1 MAVAEAGPEAP
12 TAASVPRLS
21 HERPLGLS
29 SSMVFLISVAIQAIG
44 FLGNYFVSHHIGIY
58 HTGLTAVGVAGFY
71 LTLASTI
78 NGLAD
83 LRLGS
88 AYTYFIARGRAASEL
103 TGTYAAVRL
112 GMMALVSGGLFLL
125 APHLYFAEGASTCL
139 ARGCSVTIP
148 ASTEIAVFG
157 LFLITPLLWTP
168 GSVYSQ
174 LWIAR
179 GDSIRSQHPLL
190 IQSVVQAGGLIT
202 VALISPGPVGAL
214 WGFALAYVLGGV
226 ASALYTSGTVLRLAR
241 SVRFSE
247 VSGMVRY
254 AWPLM
259 GGLGLA
265 YVWTNAP
272 IFFVAALSSS
282 AVAIFLAANGFRI
295 LLLGLPNAVSVPLF
309 PHLTNLHV
317 RREYELLR
325 RRTWAALRYT
335 AMLVVP
341 AAIAMVVYRAPL
353 LNNLFVGT
361 YGSGALPLALLAA
374 SAIPAA
380 LSQIILTALSSI
392 GRQRLDLYLM
402 GLQVAVLLGIS
413 LLVLPPFAPLGNLG
427 LLGAALAILGSS
439 LAGLAL
445 NTYFLERLLAI
456 RIQPRVI
463 GAILAS
469 AVASFLAVS
478 RLNSLINP
486 NRWFILVPAIL
497 LGFAVYYLVLSLVT
511 AELSKQDV
519 RALVGYLGLPTAL
532 GSVLAVACR
541 RSEARDSGE
550 LLQGDRGA
558 ASDRGLDETR
568 LLGPGASPPR
578 RPPPGPKEP
587 PTPPG
592 VK

>member
-1 MAVAEAGPEAP
+1 MAEEPPGDLGPP
-12 TAASVPRLS
+12 VTQGLS

-29 SSMVFLISVAIQAIG
+29 SSMVFLISVAIQGIG
-44 FLGNYFVSHHIGIY
+44 FLGNFFVSHHIGIY
-58 HTGLTAVGVAGFY
+58 HTGLTAIGVAGFY

-83 LRLGS
+83 LRIGS
-88 AYTYFIARGRAASEL
+88 AYTYFIARGRSPKEL

-112 GMMALVSGGLFLL
+112 GMMAVVSAGLFLL
-125 APHLYFAEGASTCL
+125 APYLYFAHGASTCL
-139 ARGCSVTIP
+139 NSGCSLTIP

-157 LFLITPLLWTP
+157 LFLVTPLLWTP

-190 IQSVVQAGGLIT
+190 IQSVVQATGLIV
-202 VALISPGPVGAL
+202 VAFISPGPVEAL
-214 WGFALAYVLGGV
+214 WGFAFAYVLGGV
-226 ASALYTSGTVLRLAR
+226 ASALYTAPTVLRLSQHASWAETR
-241 SVRFSE
+241 R
-247 VSGMVRY
+247 MVTY

-265 YVWTNAP
+265 YVWTNSP
-272 IFFVAALSSS
+272 IFFVATLSSS

-353 LNNLFVGT
+353 LNTLFVGT
-361 YGSGALPLALLAA
+361 YGSGAVPLALLAA

-380 LSQIILTALSSI
+380 LSQIILTALTSI

-402 GLQVAVLLGIS
+402 ALQVAVLLGVSFLI
-413 LLVLPPFAPLGNLG
+413 LPPFAPLGNYG
-427 LLGAALAILGSS
+427 LIGAALAILASS

-445 NTYFLERLLAI
+445 NTYFLEQILAV

-478 RLNSLINP
+478 RLNSVINP
-486 NRWFILVPAIL
+486 NRWFILIPAIL
-497 LGFAVYYLVLSLVT
+497 LGFAVYYLVLSFVT

-519 RALVGYLGLPTAL
+519 RALVSYLGLPRAL
-532 GSVLAVACR
+532 GNLLAVTCR
-541 RSEARDSGE
+541 RTEARVSGE
-550 LLQGDRGA
+550 LLLGDRGE

-568 LLGPGASPPR
+568 LSGPGGGRR
-578 RPPPGPKEP
+578 RPPPGSGDP
-587 PTPPG
+587 PLPSD

>member
-1 MAVAEAGPEAP
+1 MGEAP
-12 TAASVPRLS
+12 PGDPVPPVSKGLS
-21 HERPLGLS
+21 HQRPLGLS
-29 SSMVFLISVAIQAIG
+29 SSMVFLISVAIQGIG

-58 HTGLTAVGVAGFY
+58 HTGLTAIGVAGFY

-83 LRLGS
+83 LRIGS
-88 AYTYFIARGRAASEL
+88 AYTYFIARGRSPQEL
-103 TGTYAAVRL
+103 TGTYIAVRL
-112 GMMALVSGGLFLL
+112 GMMAAVSGGLFLL
-125 APHLYFAEGASTCL
+125 APFLYFAHGAPTCL
-139 ARGCSVTIP
+139 DSGCSVTIP
-148 ASTEIAVFG
+148 ASAEIAVFG
-157 LFLITPLLWTP
+157 LFMITPLLWSP

-190 IQSVVQAGGLIT
+190 LQSIVQASGLIV
-202 VALISPGPVGAL
+202 VALVSPGPVEAL
-214 WGFALAYVLGGV
+214 WGFAFAYLLGGV
-226 ASALYTSGTVLRLAR
+226 ASALYTAPTVFRLAQR
-241 SVRFSE
+241 ASFSE
-247 VSGMVRY
+247 LRRMVTY

-272 IFFVAALSSS
+272 IFFVATLSSS

-341 AAIAMVVYRAPL
+341 AAIAMVVYRTPL
-353 LNNLFVGT
+353 LNTLFVGT
-361 YGSGALPLALLAA
+361 YASGALPLALLAA

-380 LSQIILTALSSI
+380 LTQIILTALTSI
-392 GRQRLDLYLM
+392 GRQRLDLYLTA
-402 GLQVAVLLGIS
+402 LQVSVLLGIS
-413 LLVLPPFAPLGNLG
+413 FLILPPFAPLGNYG

-445 NTYFLERLLAI
+445 TTYFLERILAV

-463 GAILAS
+463 GAILLS

-478 RLNSLINP
+478 RLNSVINP
-486 NRWFILVPAIL
+486 NRWFILGPAIL
-497 LGFAVYYLVLSLVT
+497 LGFAVYYLVLSFVT

-519 RALVGYLGLPTAL
+519 RALVSYLGLPASLGNLLAL
-532 GSVLAVACR
+532 ACR
-541 RSEARDSGE
+541 RSEVRISGE
-550 LLQGDRGA
+550 LLLGERGE

-568 LLGPGASPPR
+568 LGGPGDRPR
-578 RPPPGPKEP
+578 PPPPGPGDP
-587 PTPPG
+587 PLPSD

>member
-1 MAVAEAGPEAP
+1 MERAPAVSKG
-12 TAASVPRLS
+12 LS

-71 LTLASTI
+71 LTIASTL
-78 NGLAD
+78 NGIAD
-83 LRLGS
+83 LRVGS
-88 AYTYFIARGRAASEL
+88 AYTYFIARGRKAEEL
-103 TGTYAAVRL
+103 TGTYFALRL
-112 GMMALVSGGLFLL
+112 GMVAAVSGGLFLL
-125 APHLYFAEGASTCL
+125 APYFYFVQGATTCL
-139 ARGCSVTIP
+139 AGVCSVTIP
-148 ASTEIAVFG
+148 ASTEVAIFG
-157 LFLITPLLWTP
+157 LFLVTPLLWSP
-168 GSVYSQ
+168 GTVYSQ

-179 GDSIRSQHPLL
+179 GDSIRSQYPLL
-190 IQSVVQAGGLIT
+190 LQSIVQASGLII
-202 VALISPGPVGAL
+202 VALLSPGPVESL
-214 WGFALAYVLGGV
+214 WGFALAYALGGV
-226 ASALYTSGTVLRLAR
+226 ASAIFTAPAVIRLWHR
-241 SVRFSE
+241 VRWAEMRRMFL
-247 VSGMVRY
+247 Y

-259 GGLGLA
+259 GGLALA

-272 IFFVAALSSS
+272 TFFVATLSSS

-353 LNNLFVGT
+353 LNTLFVGT
-361 YGSGALPLALLAA
+361 YASGALPLALLAA

-380 LSQIILTALSSI
+380 FSQIILTALTSV

-402 GLQVAVLLGIS
+402 GLQVVVLLGVAF
-413 LLVLPPFAPLGNLG
+413 LLLPPFHPLGNLG
-427 LLGAALAILGSS
+427 LMGAAIAVLSSS

-445 NTYFLERLLAI
+445 NTYFLERTLAI

-463 GAILAS
+463 GAILLS

-478 RLNSLINP
+478 RLNSVINP
-486 NRWFILVPAIL
+486 NRWYLLLAAVL
-497 LGFAVYYLVLSLVT
+497 LGFVVYFLVLSFGT
-511 AELSKQDV
+511 GELSKRDV
-519 RALVGYLGLPTAL
+519 RALVSYLGLPTAL
-532 GSVLAVACR
+532 GNFLARFCR
-541 RSEARDSGE
+541 RM
-550 LLQGDRGA
+550 
-558 ASDRGLDETR
+558 ETR
-568 LLGPGASPPR
+568 DAGEILLGGRDTESDHELDRTRLNDPGDSRR
-578 RPPPGPKEP
+578 RPPPGAEEAPLPSEAK
-587 PTPPG
+587 
-592 VK
+592 